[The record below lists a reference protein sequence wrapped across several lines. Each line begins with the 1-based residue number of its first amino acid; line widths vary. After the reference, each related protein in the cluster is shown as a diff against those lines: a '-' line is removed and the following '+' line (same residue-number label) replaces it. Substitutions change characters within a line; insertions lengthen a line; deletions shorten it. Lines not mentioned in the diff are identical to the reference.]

1 MRDSAIEVTEENEV
15 DIVDLNDRKNAL
27 LADHN
32 LFLSTGFVDPKE
44 KNRKMKD
51 RKKKKKLGL
60 QHNRQNVLSCESNS
74 QSHSSQPIVEQREY
88 YGSKL
93 EEFTS
98 NGRHLSSIA
107 THSFKRGS
115 INEHVDTD
123 VEIERQ
129 KLLKSWSPR
138 PPITFDLRFIV
149 APMVNQSDP
158 PFRTLCLKYGATCA
172 YTEMLYSHRIVLSES
187 YLSKR
192 LQEVDHSFFLRSAT
206 SSSSSSL
213 SYSSCSSAST
223 SSSSSAFP
231 SASSSSSFSLK
242 SDDNQL
248 ILERCM
254 DSKSSGKGYG
264 GAGDRSTNTNTNTST
279 EQSDSDQSGSYQ
291 SYSSRP
297 LIVQI
302 CGNDPVMLSRAVL
315 KIREH
320 SKRCPVDAIDFNL
333 GCPQDRAKEG
343 SKLLI

>member
-1 MRDSAIEVTEENEV
+1 MEVIEENEV
-15 DIVDLNDRKNAL
+15 DIVDLSDRKNAL

-32 LFLSTGFVDPKE
+32 LFLSTGYVDPKE
-44 KNRKMKD
+44 KNKKMKD
-51 RKKKKKLGL
+51 RKKKKKLDL
-60 QHNRQNVLSCESNS
+60 QHNCQNVLSCESNS
-74 QSHSSQPIVEQREY
+74 QIHSSQPIVEHQEY

-98 NGRHLSSIA
+98 KGTHLSSIA

-115 INEHVDTD
+115 MNEHVDID
-123 VEIERQ
+123 IEIEGQ

-138 PPITFDLRFIV
+138 PLITFDLRFIV

-172 YTEMLYSHRIVLSES
+172 YTEMLYSHRIVQSES

-192 LQEVDHSFFLRSAT
+192 LQEIDHSFFLQST
-206 SSSSSSL
+206 SSSSSSPF
-213 SYSSCSSAST
+213 
-223 SSSSSAFP
+223 SSSAAPAFP
-231 SASSSSSFSLK
+231 SSPSCSFSLK
-242 SDDNQL
+242 SDDNHMKL
-248 ILERCM
+248 KMCM
-254 DSKSSGKGYG
+254 NPKSSGEGCGDAG
-264 GAGDRSTNTNTNTST
+264 GKSTSTNTSTNSNIST
-279 EQSDSDQSGSYQ
+279 EQSDNDKSESFQT
-291 SYSSRP
+291 YSSRP

-302 CGNDPVMLSRAVL
+302 CGNDPEMLSRAVL

-343 SKLLI
+343 SN

>member
-1 MRDSAIEVTEENEV
+1 MEVIEENEV
-15 DIVDLNDRKNAL
+15 DIVDLSDRKNAL

-32 LFLSTGFVDPKE
+32 LFLSTGYVDPKE
-44 KNRKMKD
+44 KNKKMKD
-51 RKKKKKLGL
+51 RKKKKKLDL
-60 QHNRQNVLSCESNS
+60 QHNCQNVLSCESNS
-74 QSHSSQPIVEQREY
+74 QIHSSQPIVEHQEY

-98 NGRHLSSIA
+98 KGTHLSSIA

-115 INEHVDTD
+115 MNEHVDID
-123 VEIERQ
+123 IEIEGQ

-138 PPITFDLRFIV
+138 PLITFDLRFIV

-172 YTEMLYSHRIVLSES
+172 YTEMLYSHRIVQSES

-192 LQEVDHSFFLRSAT
+192 LQEIDHSFFLQ
-206 SSSSSSL
+206 
-213 SYSSCSSAST
+213 ST
-223 SSSSSAFP
+223 SSSSSPFSSSAAPAFP
-231 SASSSSSFSLK
+231 SSPSCSFSLK
-242 SDDNQL
+242 SDDNHMKL
-248 ILERCM
+248 KMCM
-254 DSKSSGKGYG
+254 NPKSSGEGCGDAG
-264 GAGDRSTNTNTNTST
+264 GKSTSTNTSTNSNIST
-279 EQSDSDQSGSYQ
+279 EQSDNDKSESFQT
-291 SYSSRP
+291 YSSRP

-302 CGNDPVMLSRAVL
+302 CGNDPEMLSRAVL

-343 SKLLI
+343 SN